1 MQQFFDAL
9 WQGMLAGAAARERS
23 GAPGPLA
30 HGYTSN
36 ILQALYWLAFEI
48 SNVVVHGARA

>member
-1 MQQFFDAL
+1 MQQVFDAL
-9 WQGMLAGAAARERS
+9 WQGILAGAAVRERS
-23 GAPGPLA
+23 AAPGPQA

-36 ILQALYWLAFEI
+36 ILQALYWVAFQI